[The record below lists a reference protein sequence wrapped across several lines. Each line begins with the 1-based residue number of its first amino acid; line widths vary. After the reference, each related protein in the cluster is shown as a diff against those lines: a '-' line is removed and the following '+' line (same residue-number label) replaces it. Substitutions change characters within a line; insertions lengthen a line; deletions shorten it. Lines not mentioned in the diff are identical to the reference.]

1 MISKKN
7 IWVLTLFSLILV
19 LSVYYITMPQEFL
32 ESTNIKSSNVKTSVK
47 EENDVIAALK
57 LENEEEK
64 NKKIKEI
71 QTILTDEEKTNEEK
85 NKAYED
91 LKTLNIIKGKEEE
104 LEVKIKEKYKIDNF
118 VKIDDDKVSV
128 VVIKD
133 ENDSTLASN
142 IMKLVQDNFTEKVFI
157 TVKFQK

>member
-19 LSVYYITMPQEFL
+19 LSVYYITMPQEFMD
-32 ESTNIKSSNVKTSVK
+32 STTIKTATAKTSVT
-47 EENDVIAALK
+47 EENDVLAALK

-64 NKKIKEI
+64 NKKMKEI
-71 QTILTDEEKTNEEK
+71 QTILTDEEKSNDEK

-91 LKTLNIIKGKEEE
+91 LKTLNVIKGKEEE
-104 LEVKIKEKYKIDNF
+104 LEVKIKEKYEVDNF

-128 VVIKD
+128 VIVKD
-133 ENDSTLASN
+133 ENDSSLASN